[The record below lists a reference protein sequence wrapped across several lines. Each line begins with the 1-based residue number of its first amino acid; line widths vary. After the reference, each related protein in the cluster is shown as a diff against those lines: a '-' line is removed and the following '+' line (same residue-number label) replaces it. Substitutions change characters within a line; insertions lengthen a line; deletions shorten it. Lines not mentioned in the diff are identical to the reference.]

1 MKAVIFLIFMVLVIS
16 GMIWSMRKSRAE
28 ADLARRQS
36 IKQKQKQRQ
45 EAIKPLENATWPT
58 IIRPLKSGA
67 DGDPDHLEEEP
78 ELEVPSMTTIEYE
91 PPDRVTV

>member
-28 ADLARRQS
+28 ADLARRQT

-45 EAIKPLENATWPT
+45 EAIKPLDHVTWPT
-58 IIRPLKSGA
+58 IVGPLKGAVASESGLPA
-67 DGDPDHLEEEP
+67 EESER
-78 ELEVPSMTTIEYE
+78 EVPSMTTIEYV